1 MNQRFEDYIKDYDS
15 NFFELSKYAS
25 SKSIVE
31 KYYSTTKGSYKKY
44 FDEKD
49 DLDIEKF
56 AIRYYRAKKEMYN
69 SSHNML
75 LSPDTSIRLFFLS
88 VSASDANIFYPSEE
102 VFHQSS
108 HDFSATT
115 VPSPSI
121 LPSFL

>member
-69 SSHNML
+69 SSQMFIEAKKNKDVGCMIGH
-75 LSPDTSIRLFFLS
+75 FFLC
-88 VSASDANIFYPSEE
+88 YY
-102 VFHQSS
+102 
-108 HDFSATT
+108 
-115 VPSPSI
+115 
-121 LPSFL
+121 L